1 MANKYDP
8 NEEEIKAM
16 QEVIKSGDFSMG
28 KKVLEFEREFA
39 SYVKSKYSIMINS
52 GSSANLLMI
61 SALMSN
67 LYSKRLKMP
76 DQFF

>member
-1 MANKYDP
+1 MSAGLKLASSSWD
-8 NEEEIKAM
+8 EEEIKAM

-52 GSSANLLMI
+52 GSSANLL
-61 SALMSN
+61 N
-67 LYSKRLKMP
+67 LAMK
-76 DQFF
+76 